1 MVLVAGDH
9 ADKQTS
15 IYCHSLSNGETTY
28 LLFPASPEIF
38 HLSALQFLSIY
49 LLHNFLHAIQS
60 NTEEKVKIK
69 ETCHEFCCKEF

>member
-1 MVLVAGDH
+1 MVLGAGDH

-38 HLSALQFLSIY
+38 HPNALQFLSPV
-49 LLHNFLHAIQS
+49 LLQGILINLGFIEYYFL
-60 NTEEKVKIK
+60 
-69 ETCHEFCCKEF
+69 